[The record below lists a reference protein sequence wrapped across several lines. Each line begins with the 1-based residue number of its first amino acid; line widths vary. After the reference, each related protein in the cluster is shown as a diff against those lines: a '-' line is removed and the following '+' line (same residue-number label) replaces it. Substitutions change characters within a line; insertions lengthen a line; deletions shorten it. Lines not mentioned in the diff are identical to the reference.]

1 LIQQKKLDNGF
12 TYLEVQNS
20 LASAKIALQGAH
32 IYHYERVGQKPL
44 LWLSEISDFEDNKPI
59 RGGVPVCWPWFGT
72 PRALLL
78 GRSSKDEDL
87 PQHGFARTSL
97 WELISTNEVDAN
109 TTEMVLKLEYS
120 KESLKLWPYK
130 FELHLHVV
138 ISDKLIMQLKT
149 TNIDNKAFEITQA
162 LHTYFDVS
170 HILDVVIKGL
180 DKKPYLDALTFKDEV
195 QNGDIRFNQEVDR
208 VYQDVDGDILLQDKD
223 RVVTVKNDGSSSV
236 VIWNPW
242 HEKCSRMS
250 AMNDD
255 AYKDMVCIES
265 ANAFDDAKLIKPN
278 ESHTLKATIF

>member
-1 LIQQKKLDNGF
+1 MIQQKKLDNGF

-20 LASAKIALQGAH
+20 SASAKIALQGAH

-44 LWLSEISDFEDNKPI
+44 LWLSEISDFEDFKSI
-59 RGGVPVCWPWFGT
+59 RGGVPVCWPWFGM
-72 PRALLL
+72 
-78 GRSSKDEDL
+78 SKDKGL

-109 TTEMVLKLEYS
+109 TTEIVLRLEYS

-130 FELHLHVV
+130 FELHLHVT

-208 VYQDVDGDILLQDKD
+208 VYQDVDGDILLQDKY

-242 HEKCSRMS
+242 REKCSRMS

-255 AYKDMVCIES
+255 AYKGMVCIES
-265 ANAFDDAKLIKPN
+265 ANAFDDAKVIKPK